1 MVRENY
7 KTMSEYTVKIYKLSV
22 GILAMVS
29 QEDNLNLGPSSSKW
43 SDSDSDKHD
52 SQTTAS

>member
-29 QEDNLNLGPSSSKW
+29 QEDNLNLGPSSSK
-43 SDSDSDKHD
+43 
-52 SQTTAS
+52 